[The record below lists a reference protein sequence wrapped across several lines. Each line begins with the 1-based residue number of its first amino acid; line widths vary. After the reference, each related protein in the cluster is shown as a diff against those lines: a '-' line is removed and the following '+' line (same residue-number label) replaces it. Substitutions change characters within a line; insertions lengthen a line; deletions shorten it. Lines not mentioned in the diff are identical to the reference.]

1 VLKVTYPEKFTAAM
15 KSRIVANR
23 DLRHSKSC
31 DIEFPGHLYADYAAS
46 RFERDLFKY
55 LAAEETEVAVHV
67 ANRELKG
74 KSHGSPVHFADDD
87 AVPRIGAFHFVAID
101 QIDVRPEFGEKI
113 MDFADIVLPIAV
125 GVEDEILRGVGE
137 ARNQRRAIATIGF
150 VVDDS
155 QEWQFLAEVFEYFSG
170 TVFAPV
176 VDNNHF
182 EIVSHPANF

>member
-15 KSRIVANR
+15 KSRIVAYR

-31 DIEFPGHLYADYAAS
+31 DIEFSGHLHADYAAS

-55 LAAEETEVAVHV
+55 LAAKKPEVAVHV
-67 ANRELKG
+67 ANREPEG
-74 KSHGSPVHFADDD
+74 KPHGSPVHFANDD
-87 AVPRIGAFHFVAID
+87 AVPRIRAFYLVPVD
-101 QIDVRPEFGEKI
+101 QINVRSKFGEQI
-113 MDFADIVLPIAV
+113 MDFPDIVLSIAV
-125 GVEDEILRGVGE
+125 GVKDEVFGRVGE
-137 ARNQRRAIATIGF
+137 SRDQCRAISPVGF